1 MKGVS
6 RETLKRDT
14 NRSLLFD
21 SKRFFGIEPMVAG
34 IRWSSVSFASR
45 IYGGKERALS
55 RAKIIS
61 IERGLKLH
69 GQSRRFT
76 KSGDVGSTC
85 CSFCILSEPDWRDA
99 RRRSLL
105 LLLSS
110 LSSRLSFFP
119 SFPAVHR
126 DGNISL
132 ETDYSSRNP
141 PQLRIQPSLRSSRL
155 N

>member
-14 NRSLLFD
+14 NRSLPFD
-21 SKRFFGIEPMVAG
+21 SKRFLGIEPMVAG

-85 CSFCILSEPDWRDA
+85 CSFCILSEPGWRDA
-99 RRRSLL
+99 RRRSGRFSCCSPLCPL
-105 LLLSS
+105 VFLSFLLSQ
-110 LSSRLSFFP
+110 LST
-119 SFPAVHR
+119 
-126 DGNISL
+126 GMG
-132 ETDYSSRNP
+132 T
-141 PQLRIQPSLRSSRL
+141 
-155 N
+155 